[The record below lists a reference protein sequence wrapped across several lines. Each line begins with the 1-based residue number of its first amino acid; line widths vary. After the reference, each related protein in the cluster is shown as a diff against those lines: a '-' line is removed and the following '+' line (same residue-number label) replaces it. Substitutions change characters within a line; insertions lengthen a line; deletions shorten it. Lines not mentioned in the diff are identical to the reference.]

1 MLVYIIDNNK
11 LNAIDRN
18 TIALNKVLLDN
29 TIVIFNIID
38 TLYILK
44 LLIDLLLINTLT
56 KRKININF
64 YNNEYRIIV
73 FNNN

>member
-29 TIVIFNIID
+29 TIVIFNTID

-56 KRKININF
+56 K
-64 YNNEYRIIV
+64 
-73 FNNN
+73 

>member
-18 TIALNKVLLDN
+18 IIALNKVLLDN

-64 YNNEYRIIV
+64 YNNEYSIIV